1 MQTGVANMLRLHE
14 LNAVVRHLTGR
25 GFQAL
30 VLKGPPL
37 AQALYGDI
45 SLRPMSDL
53 DLLVRREQVSSAR
66 AALTELGYIWPHEEL
81 VPGARVE
88 FETEMALE
96 REDLQRGMRHW
107 CDLHWHLVD
116 SPFYQRTIQ
125 LYWFWQTATRYPLG
139 EGHVLTLALE
149 ARLLY
154 LCAHAALHH
163 QGGRVL
169 WICDIDRLL
178 RQNASL
184 LDWGLFQE
192 KAIAYRLPLAVQ
204 AVLLRAQEWL
214 GTPLPEGLMSTLAAL
229 PPDPEAADVL
239 DTRAGPPPDIMAG
252 FVDDLGRLPGWRTK
266 LRFFLVNAFPSPA
279 YMHQRYAIRR
289 RWMMPGY
296 YVSRL
301 AAGFWDWLRLLLGH
315 G

>member
-1 MQTGVANMLRLHE
+1 MLRLHE
-14 LNAVVRHLTGR
+14 LEIVVQHLTRCGI
-25 GFQAL
+25 QVL
-30 VLKGPPL
+30 VLKGLPL
-37 AQALYGDI
+37 TQALYGDI
-45 SLRPMSDL
+45 SLRHTSDL
-53 DLLVRREQVSSAR
+53 DLLVRGEQVSVTR
-66 AALTELGYIWPHEEL
+66 TALTELGYIWPHEEL

-96 REDLQRGMRHW
+96 RQDTETGMRHW

-116 SPFYQRTIQ
+116 SPLYQQSIR
-125 LYWFWQTATRYPLG
+125 LDWFWQTATRHPLG
-139 EGHVLTLALE
+139 EGHVWTLGTE

-163 QGGRVL
+163 QGGRLL

-178 RQNASL
+178 RQYSSA

-192 KAIAYRLPLAVQ
+192 KATAYRLPLAVQ

-214 GTPLPEGLMSTLAAL
+214 GTPLPEGLMSALASL
-229 PPDPEAADVL
+229 PPDPEAAEVL
-239 DTRAGPPPDIMAG
+239 DTRTGPRPGIMAG

-266 LRFFLVNAFPSPA
+266 VRFFLVNAFPSPA
-279 YMHQRYAIRR
+279 YMRQRYTIRR
-289 RWMMPGY
+289 RWMLPAHY
-296 YVSRL
+296 AYRL
-301 AAGFWDWLRLLLGH
+301 AAGFGDWLRLLLGR